1 LEYHRDWD
9 AIPSTPE
16 ALVFALDHIRPGTRL
31 VRLLGELDD
40 RAGADL
46 LPVINK
52 QLALTMDLLIL
63 DLTEV
68 TGFANEAVQTLVQ
81 IAMETGRVDIGLR
94 LVASDD
100 RVRSALDEVGVR
112 YLFELHRSI
121 DEALGAC

>member
-1 LEYHRDWD
+1 M
-9 AIPSTPE
+9 PSVPE
-16 ALVFALDHIRPGTRL
+16 VLVFALDHIRPGTRL

-40 RAGADL
+40 RAGASL

-63 DLTEV
+63 DLTEL
-68 TGFANEAVQTLVQ
+68 TGFAGEAVQTLVQ

-94 LVASDD
+94 LVAPDD
-100 RVRSALDEVGVR
+100 RVRRAIDEAGVR

>member
-1 LEYHRDWD
+1 LDFRDWD
-9 AIPSTPE
+9 AMPSMPE
-16 ALVFALDHIRPGTRL
+16 TLVFALDHIRPGTRL
-31 VRLLGELDD
+31 VRVLGRLDD

-63 DLTEV
+63 DLTEL
-68 TGFANEAVQTLVQ
+68 TSFARGAVQTLVQ

-100 RVRSALDEVGVR
+100 TVGWALDDAGVR
-112 YLFELHRSI
+112 YLFELHGSI
-121 DEALGAC
+121 DEALDAS